1 MIGYLNGTVKY
12 QSQAWIILDV
22 NNVGYKV
29 FSNFHGQSGDK
40 VEFFIHEHIRE
51 DANDLYGFST
61 VQEME
66 FYEILLSV
74 SGVGPKMGLNIL
86 TIGSIDRIKGAII
99 KGDTTLFTTVSGIGK
114 KVAAKII
121 VELKNKVSSKTD
133 SYLPEEAG
141 EDSDLVEALEQLGYK
156 QVEILDILRD
166 IPDELKGTQ
175 SRLTWALR
183 EMKRT

>member
-1 MIGYLNGTVKY
+1 MIGYLNGVVKY
-12 QSQAWIILDV
+12 QSQAWLILDV
-22 NNVGYKV
+22 NNVGYKIY
-29 FSNFHGQSGDK
+29 SNFHGKAGDK
-40 VEFFIHEHIRE
+40 VEFYIHEHIRE
-51 DANDLYGFST
+51 DSNDLYGFDSP
-61 VQEME
+61 QEME

-74 SGVGPKMGLNIL
+74 SGVGPKMGLAIL

-121 VELKNKVSSKTD
+121 VELKNKVASRTD

-156 QVEILDILRD
+156 QIEILDIIREMPEE
-166 IPDELKGTQ
+166 IIGTQ
-175 SRLTWALR
+175 ARLTWALQR
-183 EMKRT
+183 MKK